1 MAEIN
6 TRKRGKTWEYRFEL
20 ASVAGKRK
28 QKSKG
33 GFRTKSEAIAAGVQA
48 YAEYCAVGK
57 IFTPSE
63 LSYADVLDQ
72 WLAEYCSFNY
82 EITTQANYEKIVRLH
97 IKPTLGEYR
106 ISTIDTVD
114 FQRLINDK
122 FYAGYS
128 LNRLSNIKN
137 VLSGSVKYAKR
148 MGYIK
153 RNPVL
158 EVELP
163 SRKAAERNKNT
174 RHKERQ
180 VIPKAIITKILERF
194 PEGTPCHIP
203 LILGYKAG
211 LRIAECFA
219 LTWDDFNYEKG
230 TLRINKQIQMNES
243 SKMWTF
249 KPPKYGSA
257 RIIPLDE
264 DTIALLHREKIRQK
278 ETRLLYGSMYKLLYV
293 DENDQLGESGTVID
307 MMMRREDGSYIQ
319 SRCMQHYS
327 RTIRGRNSEPA
338 IWEYFDYHSLRHTHA
353 TELADSG
360 ATAKEIQV
368 RLGHK
373 RVETTLNTYTH
384 ETEHTNNS
392 TREILNRMY
401 I

>member
-180 VIPKAIITKILERF
+180 VIPKAIIAKILERF

-338 IWEYFDYHSLRHTHA
+338 ICEYFDYHSLRHTHA